1 MDVTHKSCGHPGC
14 NKQPTYG
21 VEGTKTAELCSQHAR
36 EGMVNVISKRCG
48 RQGCNKYPSFGV
60 EGREKREYCAQHA
73 TPGMTNRRGVSIR
86 SEGEGSE
93 VGYSSGS
100 GGRDALDADAPARR
114 SAAKK
119 PKRARQADSDRP
131 AFVTVKPDEERE
143 GATGSSRGTSTG
155 NGNRA
160 HPAGFT
166 PTVPAVVKAEA
177 ARTRAGADSSNAS
190 SLGSESEPEAAAE
203 AGVAVST

>member
-1 MDVTHKSCGHPGC
+1 M
-14 NKQPTYG
+14 
-21 VEGTKTAELCSQHAR
+21 
-36 EGMVNVISKRCG
+36 
-48 RQGCNKYPSFGV
+48 

-93 VGYSSGS
+93 VRYSGS

-131 AFVTVKPDEERE
+131 ASVTVKPEEERE

-177 ARTRAGADSSNAS
+177 ARKRAGADSSNAS
-190 SLGSESEPEAAAE
+190 SLGSDSEPEAAAE
-203 AGVAVST
+203 AGVAVPT